1 MRQVPYPR
9 FWVCLVWILGTPESA
24 LAAACVSNATGNWST
39 AATWAAPCNVAGGP
53 VAADTVTIRAAHNVT
68 VDGTRTCASVALNSP
83 TPNNQVTILNVGAG
97 TLNVT
102 GSVTVNGGAG
112 NRDSELQIG
121 AGTITIGGDL
131 TIGGTASNARVNF
144 AGNGTLNVAGNFGS
158 GAVFTAGT
166 GTVNYNGAAAQQIG
180 TYTYNILKVNNAAGA
195 TLTGATAT
203 TTLTIGDLTANSVFD
218 DGGLQLTSTGTL
230 NLTSGTFKLGSA
242 TAATTFPAFATRNI
256 AAGTTVEY
264 ASGVA
269 QTVSITPAYQNLTFS
284 GAGTKTT
291 AAGTLSVAG
300 DWSAGSATAL
310 NTNNT
315 VVSLSGNLA
324 GGGAIT
330 QGTGLITLGGDWT
343 NTGAFTASAAGVT
356 LTGSGKQIA
365 TGAVNITF
373 TTLTVN
379 GTYTNNTT
387 GTVTVSTALSGS
399 GTLTQGS
406 NALLAINGTSGITN
420 LDAAT
425 NSPNLVTY
433 SGGVAQTVK
442 ATTYHNLTINNAS
455 NVSLGGD
462 TTVNGTL
469 NFTSGNLITGA
480 NTVTIAATGLAVTGA
495 ATSRHV
501 VGNMAKAFPGTG
513 SFTYTVGDGTNYTP
527 LAVTFFTLPTTGDLT
542 VSLTSTDHPQT
553 NGPATSTSLV
563 RSTQS
568 VNRYWTLKKDAA
580 LVGVFSASATYVA
593 GDIDVLATFSNFN
606 VSRGAPCVTTP
617 PRTCTSWAIQSLGAP
632 APSAT
637 QITATALS
645 MTSGAAESDL
655 AVGEPTLPRVTRE
668 KEFIF
673 TRELY

>member
-9 FWVCLVWILGTPESA
+9 FWVCLVWILGTPGSA

-39 AATWAAPCNVAGGP
+39 AATWQAPCNVAGGP

-68 VDGTRTCASVALNSP
+68 VDGTRACASVTLNSP

-112 NRDSELQIG
+112 NRDSELLIG
-121 AGTITIGGDL
+121 TGTITVGGNV

-218 DGGLQLTSTGTL
+218 DGGFQLTSTGTL

-242 TAATTFPAFATRNI
+242 TAATTFPAFATRTI

-269 QTVSITPAYQNLTFS
+269 QTVSTTPAYQNLTFS
-284 GAGTKTT
+284 GVGTKTT

-300 DWSAGSATAL
+300 NWSTTGGLAAL

-315 VVSLSGNLA
+315 AVSLTGNLA
-324 GGGAIT
+324 GSGAIT
-330 QGTGLITLGGDWT
+330 QGTGLITVGGDWT

-365 TGAVNITF
+365 TGAVNIPF
-373 TTLTVN
+373 TTLTVS

-406 NALLAINGTSGITN
+406 NALLAINGTSGITG
-420 LDAAT
+420 LAAT
-425 NSPNLVTY
+425 ASPNLVTY
-433 SGGVAQTVK
+433 SGGAAQTVK
-442 ATTYHNLTINNAS
+442 SATYHNLTINNAS

-462 TTVNGTL
+462 TAVNGALTF
-469 NFTSGNLITGA
+469 NAGDITTGA
-480 NTVTIAATGLAVTGA
+480 NTLTIGA
-495 ATSRHV
+495 SGSTAGTPGTTRHV
-501 VGNMAKAFPGTG
+501 VGNMAKAFSGTG

-527 LAVTFFTLPTTGDLT
+527 LTVTFFTLPTTGNLT
-542 VSLTSTDHPQT
+542 VSTPASPSADHPDT
-553 NGPATSTSLV
+553 TLGTSLV
-563 RSTQS
+563 RSAQS
-568 VNRYWTLKKDAA
+568 VNRYWTLKNSTLA
-580 LVGVFSASATYVA
+580 GIFSASPTYLAGDLDALATYPN
-593 GDIDVLATFSNFN
+593 FS
-606 VSRGAPCVTTP
+606 VSRGATCSGT
-617 PRTCTSWAIQSLGAP
+617 RTCASWAIQSLGAP

-637 QITATALS
+637 QVTATALS

-668 KEFIF
+668 KEFVF